1 MTSPAALPTD
11 NFRGAFWMVASA
23 IAFSI
28 GTVLIKMI
36 GQGLPSPQIVFFRC
50 FFGLVLIV
58 PFFVTDG
65 LRVFRTP
72 RPDLHIVRILC
83 ASVAMLCGFYATT
96 HLELA
101 TAVSLS
107 YTRPLFIILLA
118 VMFLGE
124 VVRWRRGLAT
134 LVGFCGVIIM
144 LGPSGIAFSLPAL
157 AGLMAA
163 LSVTGAMAVVK
174 QQAAIDGVK
183 TIMNWFA
190 VGTVIVTAIPAAAV
204 WQPPTTT
211 QWIELAALGLVST
224 AGQYLMF
231 RALAIGELTVMN
243 PIDYLQII
251 IGAACGYLIFEEV
264 PTVWTLLGAAVIVG
278 STLYI
283 LFREAAI
290 KKPPM
295 PLVKDQ

>member
-11 NFRGAFWMVASA
+11 NLRGAFWMVASA
-23 IAFSI
+23 IAFSV
-28 GTVLIKMI
+28 GSVLIKLI

-58 PFFVTDG
+58 PFFITDG

-72 RPDLHIVRILC
+72 RPDLHVVRILC
-83 ASVAMLCGFYATT
+83 ATTAMLCGFYATT

-107 YTRPLFIILLA
+107 YTRPLFMILVA

-124 VVRWRRGLAT
+124 VVRWRRGIAT
-134 LVGFCGVIIM
+134 VVGFSGVIIM
-144 LGPSGIAFSLPAL
+144 LGPTGIAFSLPAL

-174 QQAAIDGVK
+174 QQAAVDGVK
-183 TIMNWFA
+183 TIMTWFA
-190 VGTVIVTAIPAAAV
+190 VGTVVVTAIPAAFV
-204 WQPPTTT
+204 WQPPTAN

-251 IGAACGYLIFEEV
+251 IGAASGYFIFAEV
-264 PTVWTLLGAAVIVG
+264 PTVWTMIGAAVIVG